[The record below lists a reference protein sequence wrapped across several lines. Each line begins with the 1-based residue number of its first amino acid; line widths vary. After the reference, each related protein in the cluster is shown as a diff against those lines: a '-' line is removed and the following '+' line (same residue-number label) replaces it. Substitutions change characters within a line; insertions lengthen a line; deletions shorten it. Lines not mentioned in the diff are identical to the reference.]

1 MELQEG
7 DIRTVDFVILLDL
20 ENSYNASARGLFNRN
35 ETVAF
40 ANFGGCGRRVYLI
53 EGEEQNK
60 KSTKDGH
67 GKKRTSRGKHCN

>member
-7 DIRTVDFVILLDL
+7 YIRTVDFVILLDL

-60 KSTKDGH
+60 NTGDRQ
-67 GKKRTSRGKHCN
+67 GKKRTSRGKHCCN